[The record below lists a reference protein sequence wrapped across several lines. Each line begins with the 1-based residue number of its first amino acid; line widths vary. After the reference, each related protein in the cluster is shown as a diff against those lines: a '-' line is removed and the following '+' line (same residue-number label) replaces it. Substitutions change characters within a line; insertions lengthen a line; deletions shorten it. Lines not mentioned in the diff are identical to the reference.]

1 MNKMPSHTHISI
13 FILILGMLYL
23 EGCSLY
29 HNYIWYEPRLLNEND
44 EVVIPEKDDYEIWRY
59 YTKTTANAWLI
70 FFFPFIPLGE
80 DFDGPHPYCHKGDLV
95 IWVKKQEECPVV
107 YVDNNP
113 VYGKIREDEPDDI
126 TGKNKTHDLC
136 HYGKLPIEQ
145 QQIYTIKYKGEMRR
159 YLFKKEQNKGYTPFW
174 FPSA

>member
-1 MNKMPSHTHISI
+1 MIRGYCHEQNAFSYTH
-13 FILILGMLYL
+13 FYLYL
-23 EGCSLY
+23 
-29 HNYIWYEPRLLNEND
+29 NYIWYEPRLLNEND

-95 IWVKKQEECPVV
+95 IWVKKQEESPVV

-113 VYGKIREDEPDDI
+113 VYGKIHEDEPYDI
-126 TGKNKTHDLC
+126 TGMNKTHDLC

-145 QQIYTIKYKGEMRR
+145 QQIYTIKYKGEVRR